1 MGDGSEFQVVDIVM
15 SIGYYGRFKI
25 EIAGSQGCCLRNL
38 RNNNRLTLRRE
49 YMAKQWVKV
58 DGRDD

>member
-1 MGDGSEFQVVDIVM
+1 MDDGSEFQVGDIVM
-15 SIGYYGRFKI
+15 SIGYYGRFEI
-25 EIAGSQGCCLRNL
+25 EVAGSQCCRLRSL
-38 RNNNRLTLRRE
+38 RDNRRLTLSRR